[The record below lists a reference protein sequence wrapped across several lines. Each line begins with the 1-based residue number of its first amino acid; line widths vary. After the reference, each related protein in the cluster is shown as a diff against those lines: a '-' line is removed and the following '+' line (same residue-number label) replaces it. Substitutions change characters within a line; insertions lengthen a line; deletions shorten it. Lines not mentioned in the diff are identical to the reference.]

1 MKKKFLSLVIAI
13 FGLFLL
19 AACGNKNSLDGKYY
33 WINDYTNELMMTVE
47 NGAGEWKADSGL
59 TITEVDTEKK
69 QFTYQGNWGDKH
81 TVNYTLSEDGELNF
95 KASYSYTY
103 YKEGSKAYKEAL
115 KKYGHDKK
123 D

>member
-33 WINDYTNELMMTVE
+33 WINDLRNEYILEIKGEQGFLDSEGGHTFTIDKEQGVFHVEGFVNPTVKYE
-47 NGAGEWKADSGL
+47 
-59 TITEVDTEKK
+59 
-69 QFTYQGNWGDKH
+69 YQ
-81 TVNYTLSEDGELNF
+81 EDGKLIARLVGSG
-95 KASYSYTY
+95 KDI

-115 KKYGHDKK
+115 KKYGYDKK

>member
-33 WINDYTNELMMTVE
+33 LINEYESE
-47 NGAGEWKADSGL
+47 ERL
-59 TITEVDTEKK
+59 TIKDNAGKWKEDDGFIITNVDTEKK
-69 QFTYQGNWGDKH
+69 QFTYQGSLGTSR
-81 TVNYTLSEDGELNF
+81 TVNYKLTDEGELTF

>member
-1 MKKKFLSLVIAI
+1 MKKKFLSLAMAI

-33 WINDYTNELMMTVE
+33 LINEYGSEERLIIKDN
-47 NGAGEWKADSGL
+47 AGKWKEDDGF
-59 TITEVDTEKK
+59 TITNVDTEKK
-69 QFTYQGNWGDKH
+69 QFTYQGSLGTSR
-81 TVNYTLSEDGELNF
+81 TVNYKLTDEGELTF

-115 KKYGHDKK
+115 KKYGYDKK